1 MGGPQGPSQ
10 GGGRYHTID
19 ERDPKAQGAGGEF
32 SGLSGPGKI
41 DQSVL
46 AQRLEH
52 LQVIAKNVA
61 LDAALEVKLGD
72 AGGGSYCAYGRG
84 GSPAALS
91 SKDRS
96 ITIDPHHLLDPRGEF
111 IVGHEGMHAHVTF
124 SPFNPEI
131 TPALKRIGCSPED
144 LHKEIG
150 IGALINYLEDCG
162 GNSWL
167 MNAYPGLKE
176 SAKSLYDEMLR
187 QENPTMSTPEVNAIA
202 AQLGSFPKFAQFG
215 SEVMKKWWTGEYS
228 RNVDPDVAAAL
239 KKHEKDVTRYLQEFS
254 AGQTTDLQQRQID
267 WVGRYLTAVKDIY
280 PTIKELV
287 DKDIDKAAQQQL
299 ANQMQKAEE
308 LKWQP
313 QQEQQQ
319 GQGQQSQ
326 QGQQQGQGQQS
337 QQGQQQGQGQPGQAQ
352 QGNASQPGG
361 SRSSSG
367 DQSSDDAPSTS
378 SGGGAGGQ
386 FNKRLQDEINNRAA
400 HHQDKLRRDLGKELD
415 KMDREINQRGGEKGR
430 EGENASSGR
439 PPTEQ
444 ELSQK
449 IEQLKDAI
457 KKNLDGDDAGEQRA
471 QRERQLETLE
481 KLNEEIKKQSAPL
494 DTLSQQA
501 QEAIKEAFKDL
512 TAQEREALRNKA
524 KELLEDFEDK
534 VRDSQE
540 STLEDPQAP
549 KHADQRKALE
559 IEQRKAQLDTKLDD
573 DIKEM
578 EKARLD
584 SLGEWDRARESIAKQ
599 VSTLYTRLER
609 ILRPTVPEWDEGHP
623 SGSRVN
629 PFAVMQAEA
638 DRKLITKIWE
648 RKTLPV
654 EKSFRFS
661 LLVDI
666 SGSMDVGEKYVH
678 SQACAVLMSEVLT
691 RLNVPFEI
699 AVFNNSAEV
708 IKSYEQKRP
717 TKQEKDRVA
726 AALVATGGGTVDY
739 DAVDG
744 RATAL
749 TAHSEEN
756 RFLVV
761 ITDGGS
767 SNPEA
772 LKSALKRALA
782 DNIRVIGIGIGA
794 ETTDVD
800 KYYPIGRGGL
810 TIDPKDKENGLTPY
824 FGKLLEKILINPEGF
839 LREALRKK
847 EDHG

>member
-84 GSPAALS
+84 GSPVALS
-91 SKDRS
+91 LKNRS

-150 IGALINYLEDCG
+150 LGALLNYLEDCG

-239 KKHEKDVTRYLQEFS
+239 KKHEKDVTRYLQDFS

-280 PTIKELV
+280 PTIKQLV

-308 LKWQP
+308 YPWQP

-319 GQGQQSQ
+319 QQDQGQQN
-326 QGQQQGQGQQS
+326 QQGQGQQN
-337 QQGQQQGQGQPGQAQ
+337 QQGQGQQNQQGQGQ

-367 DQSSDDAPSTS
+367 DQSSDDARSTS
-378 SGGGAGGQ
+378 SGGAAGGQ
-386 FNKRLQDEINNRAA
+386 FNKQLQDEINNRAA

-415 KMDREINQRGGEKGR
+415 KMDREINQRGDEKGR
-430 EGENASSGR
+430 EGDNASSGR

-512 TAQEREALRNKA
+512 TAQEREALRKKA

-559 IEQRKAQLDTKLDD
+559 IEQRKAQLDKKLDD

-699 AVFNNSAEV
+699 SVFNNDTQVVKPYDVKKPKKEEKNRIAE
-708 IKSYEQKRP
+708 
-717 TKQEKDRVA
+717 
-726 AALVATGGGTVDY
+726 ALVATGGNTVDY
-739 DAVDG
+739 DAVDE

-749 TAHSEEN
+749 ATHSEEN

>member
-1 MGGPQGPSQ
+1 MGAPQGPSQ

-19 ERDPKAQGAGGEF
+19 EKNPTAQGAAGEF
-32 SGLSGPGKI
+32 SGLPGPQKV

-61 LDAALEVKLGD
+61 LDAALEVKLGQ

-84 GSPAALS
+84 SSPVAIS

-96 ITIDPHHLLDPRGEF
+96 ITIDPNHLLDPRGEF

-124 SPFNPEI
+124 SPFNREI
-131 TPALKRIGCSPED
+131 MPALKQNGCFPEE

-150 IGALINYLEDCG
+150 LGALLNYLEDCG

-167 MNAYPGLKE
+167 MKAYPGLKE
-176 SAKSLYDEMLR
+176 SAKSLYDDMLR

-228 RNVDPDVAAAL
+228 KNVDPDVAAAL
-239 KKHEKDVTRYLQEFS
+239 KKHDKDVKSYLDGFS
-254 AGQTTDLQQRQID
+254 EGQTTDLMQRQID
-267 WVGRYLTAVKDIY
+267 WIGRYLTAVKEIY
-280 PTIKELV
+280 PTMKGLV
-287 DKDIDKAAQQQL
+287 DRDIDKAAQQQL
-299 ANQMQKAEE
+299 ANQMQRAQEF
-308 LKWQP
+308 KWQP

-326 QGQQQGQGQQS
+326 QGQQQGQGQ
-337 QQGQQQGQGQPGQAQ
+337 PGEAQ
-352 QGNASQPGG
+352 QGSASQPGG
-361 SRSSSG
+361 SPNSSG
-367 DQSSDDAPSTS
+367 DHSSDDAQGAP
-378 SGGGAGGQ
+378 SGGGAGAQ

-400 HHQDKLRRDLGKELD
+400 QHQEKLRRDLGKELD
-415 KMDREINQRGGEKGR
+415 NLDREITQRGGEKGQGR
-430 EGENASSGR
+430 ESASSGR
-439 PPTEQ
+439 APTEQ
-444 ELSQK
+444 ELAQK

-457 KKNLDGDDAGEQRA
+457 KKNLEGDDAAEQRA

-481 KLNEEIKKQSAPL
+481 KLNEEIKKLSAPL
-494 DTLSQQA
+494 DTLSQQL
-501 QEAIKEAFKDL
+501 QEAIKEAFKNL

-549 KHADQRKALE
+549 KHADRRKERE
-559 IEQRKAQLDTKLDD
+559 IEQRRAQLDKKLDD
-573 DIKEM
+573 DTKKMAE
-578 EKARLD
+578 ARLA
-584 SLGEWDRARESIAKQ
+584 SLGEWDRARQSIAQQ

-609 ILRPTVPEWDEGHP
+609 ILRPTVPEWDAGHP

-629 PFAVMQAEA
+629 PLAVMQAQA

-661 LLVDI
+661 LLVDV
-666 SGSMDVGEKYVH
+666 SSSMNEGQKYLH

-708 IKSYEQKRP
+708 IKSYEQKKQ

-824 FGKLLEKILINPEGF
+824 FAKLLEKILINPEGF

-847 EDHG
+847 EDHGQDNGE

>member
-1 MGGPQGPSQ
+1 MGGPQPPPQ

-61 LDAALEVKLGD
+61 LDAALEVKLGT

-84 GSPAALS
+84 GSPVALS

-131 TPALKRIGCSPED
+131 IPALKRIGCSPED

-150 IGALINYLEDCG
+150 LGALLNYLEDCG

-239 KKHEKDVTRYLQEFS
+239 KKHEKDVTRYLQDFS

-308 LKWQP
+308 YPRQP
-313 QQEQQQ
+313 QQEPQQQQ
-319 GQGQQSQ
+319 GQGQQN
-326 QGQQQGQGQQS
+326 QQGQGQQN
-337 QQGQQQGQGQPGQAQ
+337 QQGQGQ

-367 DQSSDDAPSTS
+367 DQSSDDARGTP

-386 FNKRLQDEINNRAA
+386 FNKQLQDEINNRAA

-430 EGENASSGR
+430 EGDNASSGR
-439 PPTEQ
+439 PPSEQ

-512 TAQEREALRNKA
+512 TAQEREALRKKA

-584 SLGEWDRARESIAKQ
+584 SLGEWDRARESIAQQ

-629 PFAVMQAEA
+629 PVAVMQAEA

-666 SGSMDVGEKYVH
+666 SGSMDDGKKYVH

-699 AVFNNSAEV
+699 SVFNNDTQVVKPYDVKKPKKEEKNRIAE
-708 IKSYEQKRP
+708 
-717 TKQEKDRVA
+717 
-726 AALVATGGGTVDY
+726 ALVATGGNTVDY
-739 DAVDG
+739 DAVDE

-749 TAHSEEN
+749 ATHSEEN

-810 TIDPKDKENGLTPY
+810 TVDPKDKENGLTPY

-847 EDHG
+847 EEHG